1 MIICYWRKL
10 RKPRN
15 NLPPYWKYENGSSV
29 ANHCCQP
36 EISSVGR
43 VPVLY
48 TASRWFNPSISEL
61 SRKNYKQADCE
72 SISAMGK
79 HLETGAFLHLQKI
92 NKKVY

>member
-15 NLPPYWKYENGSSV
+15 NLPLYWKYENGSSV
-29 ANHCCQP
+29 AGHCCQP

-48 TASRWFNPSISEL
+48 TASRWFNPSISDFVRIIAVQL
-61 SRKNYKQADCE
+61 IVAAYQQWE
-72 SISAMGK
+72 SIWK
-79 HLETGAFLHLQKI
+79 QVLFFIQEKI
-92 NKKVY
+92 